1 MGKRF
6 KKNRERNKKQ
16 KRIKNQTDP
25 ASLLSGSMLKNTK
38 ELKKLY
44 GELDKQQFNPT
55 HGYPD
60 WARVDPFKERK
71 LRVQFEIEQNNF
83 RTVKRLNILILI
95 FAIGVII
102 TILFKFIY

>member
-1 MGKRF
+1 
-6 KKNRERNKKQ
+6 
-16 KRIKNQTDP
+16 
-25 ASLLSGSMLKNTK
+25 MLKNTK

-95 FAIGVII
+95 FAILGVIITILFKFGVII